1 MNNRAVNLLVD
12 AEEYHI
18 ESKNSEDTPLINLF
32 KLVGNLG
39 YHAMMLEVHLT
50 PKPGLVDLS
59 TNGAHD
65 DMDIHTFEHS
75 AQAISPYLIQFLYA
89 GFNHA
94 DNPVDSLLPK
104 LRPVGVSAERAMF
117 QATRGINTH
126 KGMIFS
132 LGIVCGAIGWLH
144 GNNVPFDAEHIS
156 KAIKCFCHNLVFKEL
171 QKNDDKPKT
180 YGERIYKKYGLTGA
194 RGEAAS
200 GLATVMGHG
209 LPAFEESMKEG
220 CSTEQALWQS
230 LLVLIANNL
239 DTNLVSR
246 GGMEGLLYAQQAA
259 QGLLVKGGSRYAN
272 LESELSEL
280 DKDFTEKKL
289 SPGGSADLL
298 AITWL
303 LAQMNELNAN
313 KTTKPSQI

>member
-12 AEEYHI
+12 PEEYHV
-18 ESKNSEDTPLINLF
+18 ESENSENTPLINLF

-89 GFNHA
+89 GFNHT
-94 DNPVDSLLPK
+94 DCPVDSLLPK
-104 LRPVGVSAERAMF
+104 LRLVGVSAERAML
-117 QATRGINTH
+117 QATSGINTH

-144 GNNVPFDAEHIS
+144 GNKVPFDAEHIS
-156 KAIKCFCHNLVFKEL
+156 KAIECFCHDLVFKEL
-171 QKNDDKPKT
+171 RQNDDKPKT
-180 YGERIYKKYGLTGA
+180 YGEFIYKKYGLTGA

-200 GLATVMGHG
+200 GLATVMEHG
-209 LPAFEESMKEG
+209 LPTFEESIEEG

-230 LLVLIANNL
+230 LLVLMANNL

-246 GGMEGLLYAQQAA
+246 GGMEGLLYAQQSA
-259 QGLLVKGGSRYAN
+259 QGLLAKGGCRYAN

-280 DKDFTEKKL
+280 DKIFTEKNL

-303 LAQMNELNAN
+303 LAQMNELNA
-313 KTTKPSQI
+313 KK